1 MPGLLDIATVTV
13 GKQRTANAENALLQ
27 YSRGLYRPPLSI
39 KNKLKTQFYFGDESK
54 LGKMVIPAESDGV
67 FASWRKELNRQPAAD
82 VFELQPINKVKT
94 PNDAEELK
102 ELELEIRHKEWLKE
116 IDTRLKK
123 LGFKR

>member
-39 KNKLKTQFYFGDESK
+39 KNKLKTQFHFGDESK

-116 IDTRLKK
+116 IDARLKK